1 MRYFKFWA
9 CICFLMAVS
18 MAISVT
24 AFFNPDGWGLSFENP
39 FFQDM
44 PFVFNNVGVYFGITG
59 TILWA
64 GRLFPFSNKL
74 MVFGLVIG
82 FISYWLQYFIDPLT
96 GANATQRLAMML
108 WAIGTISL
116 MTFAIYASPLHKWLG
131 YQKTARDRQFVLSF
145 LCLTIINMSLGSA
158 TNDAL
163 QLSTVLLPETI
174 DTDLIK
180 MEMAYHGFAGWLYSS
195 FESTPPLWQTLVYIT
210 YEFLSIFI
218 LLMLGLVYRERK
230 TVSLNALRMLVV
242 PFLLAFALYCF
253 TPVVGPRY
261 AFGENYPHNLEAML
275 AYPAGGGV
283 LISPTLRNGMP
294 SMHFT
299 GAMLI
304 VLATAC
310 LSRKVW
316 FYAAC
321 IFATLTFIA
330 TMAIGEHY
338 LIDLIVAM
346 PFCIALGTALIN
358 PHGWQFYKRG
368 VWWACAVS
376 AVLWE
381 IMLHAATT
389 RIFLGAN
396 LWFVQLFSL
405 ASVVFFIWGFAAFLR
420 VVWRMPS
427 PTESEWLASLQPVT
441 AVTQR
446 VNMPVRWVFGLFVCS
461 GFAGLLYEVVFAKHL
476 GVIFGGTTLA
486 AYTVM
491 TTYMGGMALGT
502 WLGGMVADRV
512 RSPLK
517 WYALFEAAI
526 GAYALAT
533 PTLFKWIEHVYV
545 TLATDIRPDAPA
557 LTLWRVLLGVAVLG
571 IPTILMG
578 TTLPI
583 MFKFLRGYLPGRG
596 NIIARLY
603 TANIIGAAFG
613 ALAGAYIV
621 LPALGLLSS
630 TRLAALFSLMIA
642 LYAIDRL
649 KELVTADGDASVTTH
664 DAADAAVPAE
674 GNPGHVLLPPQNAWQ
689 QRRLGLAALVVVS
702 VGGVVTLALEIVNM
716 HMLAVIAGNSVYAF
730 GLMLATFLFGLGLG
744 SVAYGKLRCLI
755 TDPLIA
761 ALAQLGIFFSII
773 ICAFQWDGLSAYFA
787 NFGPMQTYQ
796 HLGFLARELI
806 RGGVCAIIMMP
817 PAFFIGLGYPATMA
831 LASDWLKHRGD
842 ATGLGVAGLCNTLG
856 NIAGVLLAG
865 FVFLNW
871 WGSNRL
877 LFGLAILSLLLALY
891 MAYMGR
897 AAWPQ
902 MFRYNSSVQRGAALA
917 TAVAIL
923 AALLVYPAQWNLSQ
937 IATGANVYFAPSA
950 RGDVIDALESIQGGL
965 TTVNVAEFE
974 EEGKPPHKILT
985 LLTNGKFQGNNAGEV
1000 EAQKAFAQ
1008 VPLLHQPRRDD
1019 VLVIGYGTGNSAHVL
1034 HEQGFARMDIVELA
1048 ADMVD
1053 MADRHFSD
1061 INDGISRKE
1070 NVSMYYT
1077 DGRNLLLTQSKRYD
1091 LISMEI
1097 SSIWFAGAANLYNR
1111 EFYQL
1116 AKARLKDDGV
1126 LQQWVQLHHM
1136 RPIDL
1141 LYIINTL
1148 HQEFRHVWL
1157 YIIGGQGILVASNA
1171 DSASNL
1177 YHLDGKLAA
1186 DAGML
1191 TAEEKTLQEGNILTP
1206 EGADYLAQK
1215 LHEPKFFISTD
1226 NNLYLEYATPKG
1238 NAVSYDTFGINIEM
1252 LEKLQKEAEDIRM
1265 HKPGNN
1271 AQNTPEMTASRHL

>member
-9 CICFLMAVS
+9 CICILMAVS
-18 MAISVT
+18 MTISVT
-24 AFFNPDGWGLSFENP
+24 AFFNPDGWGFSFENP

-44 PFVFNNVGVYFGITG
+44 SFVFNNVGVYFGITG
-59 TILWA
+59 TVLWL
-64 GRLFPFSNKL
+64 GKLFPFSNKL
-74 MVFGLVIG
+74 MIVALIIG

-96 GANATQRLAMML
+96 GASAAQRLAMML

-116 MTFAIYASPLHKWLG
+116 MTFVIYASPLHKWFG
-131 YQKTARDRQFVLSF
+131 YQKTEQDKQFVLGF
-145 LCLTIINMSLGSA
+145 LCLTIVNLSLGSA

-163 QLSTVLLPETI
+163 QLSTVLLPEAI

-180 MEMAYHGFAGWLYSS
+180 MDMAYYGFAGWLYSS

-376 AVLWE
+376 AALWE

-389 RIFLGAN
+389 RIFLDEN

-405 ASVVFFIWGFAAFLR
+405 VSVVLFVWGFAVFLK

-427 PTESEWLASLQPVT
+427 PTESEWLASLQPVKT
-441 AVTQR
+441 VAQQVR
-446 VNMPVRWVFGLFVCS
+446 ASVRWVFGLFVCS

-476 GVIFGGTTLA
+476 GVIFGGTALA

-491 TTYMGGMALGT
+491 ATYMGGMALGT

-545 TLATDIRPDAPA
+545 ALATDIRPDAPA

-583 MFKFLRGYLPGRG
+583 MFKFLRGHLPGRG
-596 NIIARLY
+596 NIIAGLY

-621 LPALGLLSS
+621 LPTFGLMSS

-649 KELVTADGDASVTTH
+649 K
-664 DAADAAVPAE
+664 
-674 GNPGHVLLPPQNAWQ
+674 VLKIEKKEPTISFSEEEVGYIVLPPYNAWQ
-689 QRRLGLAALVVVS
+689 QYRLGLAALCLVTL
-702 VGGVVTLALEIVNM
+702 GGIVTLALEIVNM
-716 HMLAVIAGNSVYAF
+716 HMLAIIAGNSVYAF
-730 GLMLATFLFGLGLG
+730 GLMLATFLLGLGLG
-744 SVAYGKLRCLI
+744 SIVYGKARFLI
-755 TDPLIA
+755 TDPAIA

-773 ICAFQWDGLSAYFA
+773 ICAFQWDGLSTYFA
-787 NFGPMQTYQ
+787 NFGLMQEYQ

-831 LASDWLKHRGD
+831 LASDWLKNRGD
-842 ATGLGVAGLCNTLG
+842 AAGLGIASLCNTLG

-865 FVFLNW
+865 FVFLDW
-871 WGSNRL
+871 WGSNRM
-877 LFGLAILSLLLALY
+877 LFGLAVLSLLLALY
-891 MAYMGR
+891 MAYVGR
-897 AAWPQ
+897 IAWAQ
-902 MFRYNSSVQRGAALA
+902 MFRYNSTLQRSTAAV

-923 AALLVYPAQWNLSQ
+923 VALWIYPTQWNLSR
-937 IATGANVYFAPSA
+937 IATGANVYFSASA
-950 RGDVIDALESIQGGL
+950 RGEVVDSLESIEGGL
-965 TTVNVAEFE
+965 TTVNTAEFKE
-974 EEGKPPHKILT
+974 ADGSISNVLT

-1008 VPLLHQPRRDD
+1008 VPLLHQPKRDD

-1034 HEQGFARMDIVELA
+1034 YEQGFMRMDIAELA
-1048 ADMVD
+1048 ADMVE

-1061 INDGISRKE
+1061 INGGISLKG
-1070 NVSMYYT
+1070 NVNMYYT
-1077 DGRNLLLTQSKRYD
+1077 DGRNLLLTQNKRYD

-1097 SSIWFAGAANLYNR
+1097 SSIWFAGAANLYNH

-1116 AKARLKDDGV
+1116 VRKRLKEDGV

-1148 HQEFRHVWL
+1148 HQEFRYVWL
-1157 YIIGGQGILVASNA
+1157 YVIGGQGVLVASNA
-1171 DSASNL
+1171 SSTTAL
-1177 YHLDGKLAA
+1177 YHLDGTTAA
-1186 DAGML
+1186 NVDEL
-1191 TAEEKTLQEGNILTP
+1191 TEEEKKLREGLILAP
-1206 EGADYLAQK
+1206 EDADYLARK
-1215 LHEPKFFISTD
+1215 LRIPEFFVSND

-1238 NAVSYDTFGINIEM
+1238 NAVPYDAFTKNIKM
-1252 LEKLQKEAEDIRM
+1252 LEELRAERLEQVERVNTEEVKNNNEA
-1265 HKPGNN
+1265 KNN
-1271 AQNTPEMTASRHL
+1271 FIE